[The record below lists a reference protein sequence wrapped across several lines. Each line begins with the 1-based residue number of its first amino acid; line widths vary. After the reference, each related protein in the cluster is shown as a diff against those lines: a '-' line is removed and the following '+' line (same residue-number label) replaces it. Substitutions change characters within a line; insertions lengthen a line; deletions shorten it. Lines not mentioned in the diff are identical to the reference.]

1 MKLRV
6 SIENAC
12 FGKPRLFTSQVIE
25 VRTHDKC
32 VQFFFFFFNVDC
44 CLSASRTGVCNLFF
58 SCLFF
63 CLSLLVFQPLSSFL
77 HKEGKF
83 LKKLWCCVGERVQ
96 QLS

>member
-32 VQFFFFFFNVDC
+32 VQFFFFFDVDC

-58 SCLFF
+58 CLSIFLSLFF
-63 CLSLLVFQPLSSFL
+63 GVSTPKFFL
-77 HKEGKF
+77 A
-83 LKKLWCCVGERVQ
+83 
-96 QLS
+96 